1 MGGQQSKRKALP
13 LSKILVVA
21 ALALAAGTVFI
32 MKQRPPS
39 KQESAPVT
47 VQTVPKASPDSPAS
61 LPRLVDLGSDRC
73 QSCKAMVPILE
84 ALASEYIGR
93 MDVVFVDVWREAEEA
108 DRYDVQIIPT
118 QIFFDSDGKEL
129 FRHQGFFSKKDI
141 RAAWED
147 LGFDFDG

>member
-1 MGGQQSKRKALP
+1 MGGQQNKKRALP

-21 ALALAAGTVFI
+21 ALILAVGTVFI
-32 MKQRPPS
+32 MKQRPLPR
-39 KQESAPVT
+39 QESAPVP
-47 VQTVPKASPDSPAS
+47 VQTALEASPGTPVS

-73 QSCKAMVPILE
+73 QSCKAMVPVLE
-84 ALASEYIGR
+84 ALTSEYDRR
-93 MDVVFVDVWREAEEA
+93 MDVVFVDVWREPEEA
-108 DRYDVQIIPT
+108 DRYDIQLIPT

-141 RAAWED
+141 LVAWED